1 MPHTWAAVQ
10 DNNHVI
16 VAEDILA
23 EVAKSRVAVEVSAV
37 SIRGTVRL
45 TEVTCKI
52 DSNVRLYEI
61 TNLFNRTKL
70 EIWRR
75 EEILK

>member
-1 MPHTWAAVQ
+1 
-10 DNNHVI
+10 VI
-16 VAEDILA
+16 VTEDILA

-52 DSNVRLYEI
+52 DSNVRLYGVPD
-61 TNLFNRTKL
+61 
-70 EIWRR
+70 
-75 EEILK
+75 

>member
-1 MPHTWAAVQ
+1 MIA
-10 DNNHVI
+10 
-16 VAEDILA
+16 AEDILA

-45 TEVTCKI
+45 TEVTCNI
-52 DSNVRLYEI
+52 DSNLRLYGI
-61 TNLFNRTKL
+61 TNLCSKTKL
-70 EIWRR
+70 GIWRR